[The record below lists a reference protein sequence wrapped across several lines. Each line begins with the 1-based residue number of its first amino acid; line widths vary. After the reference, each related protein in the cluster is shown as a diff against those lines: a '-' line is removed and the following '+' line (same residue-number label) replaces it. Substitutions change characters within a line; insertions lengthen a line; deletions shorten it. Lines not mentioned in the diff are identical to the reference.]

1 MTKLDVPELQLLRD
15 KAILLI
21 GFMGAFRRSEI
32 SAITV
37 EHLQFSPQGVEIFV
51 PSSKADQEGQGAV
64 VAIPHIPGSPLDAV
78 KALQQ

>member
-1 MTKLDVPELQLLRD
+1 MS
-15 KAILLI
+15 IILI

-51 PSSKADQEGQGAV
+51 PSSKADQEG
-64 VAIPHIPGSPLDAV
+64 
-78 KALQQ
+78 